1 MEKKRYQKP
10 EIKDFPVGY
19 VSGEITPSG
28 LCSLGNWAGGS
39 DACSDGNEPDPTYSD
54 CSGGTRPQGLCTE
67 GATVTTCYTGTY
79 A

>member
-19 VSGEITPSG
+19 VSGEITPLG

-39 DACSDGNEPDPTYSD
+39 DACQTGNLPETYPD
-54 CSGGTRPQGLCTE
+54 CVSGTKPSGFCT
-67 GATVTTCYTGTY
+67 GGSSITTCYTGTY

>member
-19 VSGEITPSG
+19 VSGEITPLG

-39 DACSDGNEPDPTYSD
+39 DACSDGNEPNPAHPD
-54 CSGGTRPQGLCTE
+54 CSGGSEPSGLCSN
-67 GATVTTCYTGTY
+67 GSAVINCGTGTF